1 MATNTA
7 PQRKPTLALATP
19 STANFPKDVLRDIPS
34 AISATTPLSAL
45 SRFGEPLPSAGLPSA
60 GITYCQTPMSARIKN
75 EEKTP
80 ITPPLAYMDFLKNI
94 SLASPPLSGKM
105 PLNRT
110 STSDS
115 TASDSTTSTAESSS
129 SEQDKGETD
138 SAPSTAS
145 SEKTD
150 VSCKCDDH
158 KHAPKPAAAEKVA
171 AEKMKS
177 PKAAAARTLPMSPLV
192 TGPQYPMSA
201 PATNPNFPSLNPT
214 SPLSNYGGVN
224 SPITPWSARSIR
236 SPFDWDAALKG
247 RRFTEIPG
255 SAAAAAAEAT
265 ASASGATTP
274 KTANAAVTGS
284 KRESRSTVRHIRE
297 VVTRTVTYTPR
308 MAPAPKGKRRKL
320 DHETAVDA

>member
-1 MATNTA
+1 MATN
-7 PQRKPTLALATP
+7 PVPMRKPTLALATP

-45 SRFGEPLPSAGLPSA
+45 SMFREPLPSAGLPSA
-60 GITYCQTPMSARIKN
+60 GLPCQTPMSARIKN

-80 ITPPLAYMDFLKNI
+80 ITPPLAYMDFLKSI

-110 STSDS
+110 STSAS
-115 TASDSTTSTAESSS
+115 TASDSTTSTADSSS
-129 SEQDKGETD
+129 SEQVD
-138 SAPSTAS
+138 SAPSTAT

-158 KHAPKPAAAEKVA
+158 EHAPKSAAP
-171 AEKMKS
+171 EKMKS
-177 PKAAAARTLPMSPLV
+177 PRAAAGRTAPMSPLAI
-192 TGPQYPMSA
+192 GPQYPMSA
-201 PATNPNFPSLNPT
+201 PATNLNFPSLNVPT
-214 SPLSNYGGVN
+214 SPLSNCGGVD
-224 SPITPWSARSIR
+224 SPKSPWSARSIR
-236 SPFDWDAALKG
+236 SPFDWDAALKS
-247 RRFTEIPG
+247 RRFTEVPG
-255 SAAAAAAEAT
+255 AAAAST
-265 ASASGATTP
+265 SGATTP

-284 KRESRSTVRHIRE
+284 KREARSTVRHVRE

>member
-1 MATNTA
+1 M
-7 PQRKPTLALATP
+7 RKPTLALATP

-45 SRFGEPLPSAGLPSA
+45 SMFREPLPSAGLPSA
-60 GITYCQTPMSARIKN
+60 GLPCQTPMSARIKH

-80 ITPPLAYMDFLKNI
+80 ITPPIAYMDFLKNI

-110 STSDS
+110 STSTS
-115 TASDSTTSTAESSS
+115 ASSDSTTNSAESSS
-129 SEQDKGETD
+129 SEQEKGEID
-138 SAPSTAS
+138 SAPSTAT

-150 VSCKCDDH
+150 VSCRCDDH
-158 KHAPKPAAAEKVA
+158 EHAPKSTELEAV
-171 AEKMKS
+171 EKMKS
-177 PKAAAARTLPMSPLV
+177 PKPAIALAGRKTPMSPLA
-192 TGPQYPMSA
+192 TGPQYPLSA
-201 PATNPNFPSLNPT
+201 PATNLNFPSLNLPA
-214 SPLSNYGGVN
+214 SPMSNCGGVN
-224 SPITPWSARSIR
+224 SPKSPWSARSIR
-236 SPFDWDAALKG
+236 SPFDWDAALKS
-247 RRFTEIPG
+247 RRFTEVPG
-255 SAAAAAAEAT
+255 SAAAAT
-265 ASASGATTP
+265 ASASGATATTP

-284 KRESRSTVRHIRE
+284 KRESKSTVRHIRE

>member
-1 MATNTA
+1 MATDTA

-45 SRFGEPLPSAGLPSA
+45 SMFREPLPSAGLPSA
-60 GITYCQTPMSARIKN
+60 GISYCQTPMSARVKN
-75 EEKTP
+75 DEKTP

-94 SLASPPLSGKM
+94 SLASPPPSGKM

-110 STSDS
+110 STSAS

-129 SEQDKGETD
+129 LSEQDKGEVD
-138 SAPSTAS
+138 SAPSTAT

-150 VSCKCDDH
+150 VSCKCDDPEH
-158 KHAPKPAAAEKVA
+158 PPKPGVPEKLKSPKPAAG
-171 AEKMKS
+171 
-177 PKAAAARTLPMSPLV
+177 RTAPMSPLV
-192 TGPQYPMSA
+192 TGGPQYPMSA
-201 PATNPNFPSLNPT
+201 PATNPTFSSLNPA
-214 SPLSNYGGVN
+214 SPLSNGGGVN

-236 SPFDWDAALKG
+236 SPFDWDAALRA
-247 RRFTEIPG
+247 RRFTEVPG
-255 SAAAAAAEAT
+255 SATAAAADAT

-274 KTANAAVTGS
+274 KTANAAVGGS
-284 KRESRSTVRHIRE
+284 KRESRSTVRHVRE